1 MMNFEDLDISDEIKN
16 AIGDMGFV
24 KTTPIQEMAI
34 PLALKSRD
42 ITAQAQT
49 GSGKT
54 IAFSIPILE
63 KIFIADRSP
72 QAIVLCPTR
81 ELCLQVTGE
90 ISKVGANIKKLKVL
104 AVYGGQPIGKQ
115 TRVLKKGVH
124 IVVGTPGRVID
135 HIERGNLDLI
145 GIESVV
151 LDEADEML
159 DMGFRQ
165 DIETILKNTP
175 HQRQTLLFS
184 ATMPTE
190 IRKIA
195 KNYQKN
201 PKFIKVANKK
211 ENIPKITQ
219 YAFRTNHKYK
229 FKDLTKL
236 FELYNINSALIFCNT
251 KKGVDF
257 VFKHLKKQ
265 GYSAEALH
273 GDMSQKTR
281 DRVMNKFRN
290 GNVSFLVATDVAA
303 RGLDISNLYFI
314 VNYDVAQNYDAHIH
328 RIGRTARAGN
338 AGYALTLVSK
348 EDYANFNTIKK
359 ESKGNIKEKKIPSDE
374 ELENIKINRVLNE
387 AKNSIKVDNLQE
399 YIKIIKNNSS
409 ADITSDEIAA
419 ALLKKIR
426 EN

>member
-1 MMNFEDLDISDEIKN
+1 MNFDDFDISDEVKK
-16 AIGDMGFV
+16 AIDEMGFE

-34 PLALKSRD
+34 PLGLKGRD

-54 IAFSIPILE
+54 IAFAVPVLE
-63 KIFIADRSP
+63 KIFIPDRSP

-81 ELCLQVTGE
+81 ELCLQVAGE
-90 ISKVGANIKKLKVL
+90 IAKVGKYIKKLKVL

-135 HIERGNLDLI
+135 HIHRGNLDLI
-145 GIESVV
+145 GVESVI

-159 DMGFRQ
+159 DMGFRD
-165 DIETILKNTP
+165 DIQTILKNTP
-175 HQRQTLLFS
+175 RQRQTMLFS

-195 KNYQKN
+195 KNYQNN

-219 YAFRTNHKYK
+219 HAFRTNHKYK

-236 FELYNINSALIFCNT
+236 IEAYDIKSSLIFCNT

-257 VFKHLKKQ
+257 VFKHLKKE
-265 GYSAEALH
+265 GYSSEALH

-290 GNVSFLVATDVAA
+290 GNVRFLVATDVAA
-303 RGLDISNLYFI
+303 RGLDISNLDFI
-314 VNYDVAQNYDAHIH
+314 VNYDVAQNYDSHIH
-328 RIGRTARAGN
+328 RIGRTARAGSS
-338 AGYALTLVSK
+338 GFALTLVSK
-348 EDYANFNTIKK
+348 EDSANFNVIKRQ
-359 ESKGNIKEKKIPSDE
+359 SKGKIVEKDIPSDS
-374 ELENIKINRVLNE
+374 ELEEIKINRILDEV
-387 AKNSIKVDNLQE
+387 KNSIKVDNL
-399 YIKIIKNNSS
+399 KNDMDFIKNSLS
-409 ADITSDEIAA
+409 ADITSEEIAA
-419 ALLKKIR
+419 ALLKKLR
-426 EN
+426 EK

>member
-1 MMNFEDLDISDEIKN
+1 MNFDDLDISDEIKK
-16 AIGDMGFV
+16 AIGDMGFD

-54 IAFSIPILE
+54 IAFAIPILE

-72 QAIVLCPTR
+72 QAIILCPTR
-81 ELCLQVTGE
+81 ELCLQVAGE

-135 HIERGNLDLI
+135 HIGRGNLELI
-145 GIESVV
+145 GIESVI

-159 DMGFRQ
+159 DMGFRE

-219 YAFRTNHKYK
+219 HAFRTSHKYK

-236 FELYNINSALIFCNT
+236 FEVYDIKSALIFSNT

-273 GDMSQKTR
+273 GDMTQKTR

-303 RGLDISNLYFI
+303 RGLDILNLDFI
-314 VNYDVAQNYDAHIH
+314 INYDVAQNYDSHIH
-328 RIGRTARAGN
+328 RIGRTARAGSE
-338 AGYALTLVSK
+338 GYALTLVSK

-359 ESKGNIKEKKIPSDE
+359 ESKGRIIEKKIPTDE
-374 ELENIKINRVLNE
+374 EIENIRINRILNE
-387 AKNSIKVDNLQE
+387 AKNSIKVDNLQD
-399 YIKIIKNNSS
+399 YVKIIKNNSS